1 MHSAISALGV
11 KKILLIE
18 DNRDISENIK
28 EYLELENFT
37 VTQAFDGETGIERA
51 TREDYDII
59 LLDLMLPGVDGI
71 TIAKKAKQKN
81 NTPIIMITARE
92 SIEHRLEG
100 FESGAV
106 DYLVKPFDLRELHAR
121 VQIHMQNSRISQ
133 NGTQEGMGEKIDLGD
148 VVIDL
153 KKHEF
158 SRGGLS
164 VHLTQKEFLII
175 EKLILEQDRVVTRS
189 DIIEHLWG
197 ESSLFEG
204 DNKLDVYISNIRK
217 KLGKNI
223 VKTVKGVGYT
233 FGA

>member
-1 MHSAISALGV
+1 M

-18 DNRDISENIK
+18 DNREISENIK
-28 EYLELENFT
+28 EYLELEDYT
-37 VTQAFDGETGIERA
+37 VTQAFDGEAGIERA

-59 LLDLMLPGVDGI
+59 LLDLMLPEVDGI
-71 TIAKKAKQKN
+71 TIAKKARQKN

-92 SIEHRLEG
+92 SIEYRLEG

-121 VQIHMQNSRISQ
+121 VQIHIQNSNSIVA
-133 NGTQEGMGEKIDLGD
+133 GTQKSVWENIEFWD

-158 SRGGLS
+158 TRAGENI
-164 VHLTQKEFLII
+164 HLTQKEFLII
-175 EKLILEQDRVVTRS
+175 EKLIWEQDRVVTRS
-189 DIIEHLWG
+189 DIIEHLWW

-217 KLGKNI
+217 KLGKDI
-223 VKTVKGVGYT
+223 VKTVKGVWYT
-233 FGA
+233 FWA